1 MVEEKNSKKNPQN
14 SQGFLANPLLGKQKK
29 GWTKILEV
37 FVAIVLLASILTV
50 VLESE
55 NQEDNEFQRIYEKQH
70 TASKIIQMNHSM
82 RSSILS
88 GQVTKEINATLN
100 KTLPE
105 MECKAKA
112 CSLRNE
118 CSLQSNQENE
128 IYAQETQFYANETHY
143 KPKKLKIFCW

>member
-1 MVEEKNSKKNPQN
+1 MVREKNSRNK
-14 SQGFLANPLLGKQKK
+14 GFLANLFFKNGKK

-50 VLESE
+50 VLEGE

-70 TASKIIQMNHSM
+70 TASKIIQMNQSM

-88 GQVTKEINATLN
+88 GQVTKEIKATLN

-105 MECKAKA
+105 MECKAKT
-112 CSLRNE
+112 CSISKE
-118 CSLQSNQENE
+118 CGLQKNQESE
-128 IYAQETQFYANETHY
+128 IYAQETRFYANVTHY